1 MAGRRTNL
9 ALLVLLAWALAT
21 GALAFAIGAGW
32 NRWITV
38 AHGAGGLGTLLLVP
52 WKSVV
57 VRRGLSRNRP
67 GRSASVA
74 LALAVGVTLV
84 SGVGHATGLLRS
96 VAGLTSIQL
105 HVGSAL
111 IVIPLGVWHVMVR
124 RIRVRRS
131 DASRRALL
139 RAGLLTAGSLATFGL
154 LEGITAAVDL
164 PGHRRRFSGSYL
176 VGSGT
181 PSEMPVT
188 QWLNDRVPA
197 VDPSEWTLSL
207 STDRGTAAQVT
218 LEELERMSED
228 VTALLDCTG
237 GWYAEQIWR
246 GVRLDGLLAMAGRM
260 DDSEARSVRVVSV
273 TGYDRRFPLAD
284 APRLWLATHVG
295 GEVLSAG
302 HGFPARIVAPGRRGF
317 WWVKWVE
324 RVHVDAT
331 PWWWQPPYPLS

>member
-57 VRRGLSRNRP
+57 VRRGLSRHRP

-74 LALAVGVTLV
+74 LALAVGVTLL

-111 IVIPLGVWHVMVR
+111 IVVPLAVWHVMAR
-124 RIRVRRS
+124 RIRIRRS

-139 RAGLLTAGSLATFGL
+139 RTGLLAAGSLATFGL
-154 LEGITAAVDL
+154 VEGITAAVDL

-176 VGSGT
+176 AGSGT
-181 PSEMPVT
+181 PAEMPVT
-188 QWLNDRVPA
+188 QWLDDRVPA
-197 VDPSEWTLSL
+197 VDPSGWTLSL
-207 STDRGTAAQVT
+207 TTDRGTAALVS
-218 LEELERMSED
+218 LEQLERMSED
-228 VTALLDCTG
+228 VIALLDCTG

-246 GVRLDGLLAMAGRM
+246 GVRLDRLLAMSRQM
-260 DDSEARSVRVVSV
+260 DQSGVRSIRVVSV
-273 TGYDRRFPLAD
+273 TGYARRFAVAD
-284 APRLWLATHVG
+284 APSLWLATRVG

-331 PWWWQPPYPLS
+331 PWWWQPPYPLT